1 MRNCFITLGLFLV
14 SALGCLGQNVYLA
27 GSFMDG
33 TGSQACYWHNEKLYP
48 SHIPDLDAYYYVSVE
63 NNCACVTGIYY
74 KSTNP
79 YWPEHHDVH
88 LYCGKFMNG
97 RKIEEYIVL
106 AARYHDTRYVNQT
119 FRLHDAEYCNGK
131 LYATG
136 YITAR
141 SYGSD
146 KWFMYVDDEMTSCS
160 ANTSITSYAGT
171 IYKSDFHSISAYGQ
185 RVDLGSSARIQD
197 IHVAYGIVYAVGS
210 QNSVPCYWIDG
221 MIKNLPLPKESNKAS
236 VESIAVLSNGNVY
249 AIVESGNKS
258 FFWGGTGYANIPN
271 AESFTKVF
279 VLDDMIYLLGRYKN
293 GAFSRPCYWVLYE
306 KDGSL
311 RQSKMVTIPNARNVY
326 DIVVTR

>member
-14 SALGCLGQNVYLA
+14 SAFGCLGQNVYLA

-33 TGSQACYWHNEKLYP
+33 TVSQACYWHNEKLYP
-48 SHIPDLDAYYYVSVE
+48 SQVE
-63 NNCACVTGIYY
+63 NIGKYDFIFVENGSVCVVGLQYKPIRYWGNELCA
-74 KSTNP
+74 
-79 YWPEHHDVH
+79 H
-88 LYCGKFMNG
+88 LYCGKYVNG
-97 RKIEEYIVL
+97 RSVSDSSIL
-106 AARYHDTRYVNQT
+106 AVQGTSFNEDFHLY
-119 FRLHDAEYCNGK
+119 DADYCNGK
-131 LYATG
+131 FYITG
-136 YITAR
+136 YI
-141 SYGSD
+141 SKDYSSN
-146 KWFMYVDDEMTSCS
+146 KWYMWENGQKESCS
-160 ANTSITSYAGT
+160 DMSSVTSYAGT
-171 IYKSDFHSISAYGQ
+171 IYNSSFCSISAYGQ
-185 RVDLGSSARIQD
+185 RIDLGSSARIQD

-258 FFWGGTGYANIPN
+258 FFWGGTGYATIPN

-279 VLDDMIYLLGRYKN
+279 VLDDMIYLLGRYKS